1 MVDSNAALDTGR
13 TPTPDTPPADRAVAV
28 WLRRALIAALLA
40 GIVIGITLAVRSML
54 STPDAP
60 RRQVA
65 KISILPDTPPP
76 PPPPKEEPKREQ
88 PKEEPRQQM
97 QQEQL
102 KAPDTPPPANEPI
115 KMEGAAGDG
124 PSAFAAGS
132 VSNEY
137 KSGALVVGTPS
148 SAPGGS
154 ASDRAQERFYANS
167 AKQLLREAIEK
178 NLSAD
183 AGELTA
189 TFAIWVETDGSIRRF
204 ELMPTGDTARDGDM
218 RSALDTTTR
227 SLRLPPPNGLA
238 QPLRFRLTVRP
249 LG

>member
-1 MVDSNAALDTGR
+1 MVDSATSPDAGGIRGPDAPPQDR
-13 TPTPDTPPADRAVAV
+13 TATV
-28 WLRRALIAALLA
+28 WLRRALIAAVLV
-40 GIVIGITLAVRSML
+40 GIVLGITAAVRSML

-65 KISILPDTPPP
+65 KIAILPDTPPP
-76 PPPPKEEPKREQ
+76 PPPPKEEPKKEQ
-88 PKEEPRQQM
+88 PKEEPRQQI
-97 QQEQL
+97 QQEQP

-137 KSGALVVGTPS
+137 QSGAPVVGTPS

-154 ASDRAQERFYANS
+154 AADRAQERFYANS

-178 NLSAD
+178 NLSAE

-189 TFAIWVETDGSIRRF
+189 TFAIWVESDGSIRRF
-204 ELMPTGDTARDGDM
+204 ELVPSGDTARDGDM
-218 RSALDTTTR
+218 RSALDSTAR
-227 SLRLPPPNGLA
+227 SLRLPPPTGLA